1 MASANL
7 SFTKDG
13 LIYRPQHFEDD
24 DEDEFMTGNS
34 QKDGGIVEGHV
45 ADSLLQDIGPDKGR
59 GHPPFRHPCATAQW
73 CLCWNIC
80 GVELQ

>member
-24 DEDEFMTGNS
+24 DDDEEFFSGNS
-34 QKDGGIVEGHV
+34 QKDGGTPERL
-45 ADSLLQDIGPDKGR
+45 ALAS
-59 GHPPFRHPCATAQW
+59 
-73 CLCWNIC
+73 
-80 GVELQ
+80 